1 MAVSDGLRAVSCEQ
15 VPGIGV
21 HERGGGPPLC
31 CSALQDLVD
40 FVFVVHRHLLQTLH
54 HHAALWRQ
62 TQRRQIPGAFHS
74 GRFVSSKPRDAHLV
88 ARVVEELQ
96 PLADVLG
103 GAEEVKQL
111 LVVDLQQRDFDGEL
125 CAVLGKLFKDLM
137 QRARDDAGQRVL
149 ETQKHG
155 NLFQR

>member
-1 MAVSDGLRAVSCEQ
+1 MLLRA
-15 VPGIGV
+15 PGSG
-21 HERGGGPPLC
+21 RLRLC
-31 CSALQDLVD
+31 CAPSPPPDPSPP
-40 FVFVVHRHLLQTLH
+40 RR
-54 HHAALWRQ
+54 AAEANTEASDSWRFP
-62 TQRRQIPGAFHS
+62 QRAFI
-74 GRFVSSKPRDAHLV
+74 SSELRDAHLV

-96 PLADVLG
+96 PLVDVLG

-125 CAVLGKLFKDLM
+125 CAVLRKLFKDLM

>member
-1 MAVSDGLRAVSCEQ
+1 MLLRA
-15 VPGIGV
+15 PGSG
-21 HERGGGPPLC
+21 RLRLC
-31 CSALQDLVD
+31 CAPSPPPDPSPP
-40 FVFVVHRHLLQTLH
+40 RR
-54 HHAALWRQ
+54 AAEANTEASDSRRFP
-62 TQRRQIPGAFHS
+62 QRAFI
-74 GRFVSSKPRDAHLV
+74 SSELRDAHLV

-96 PLADVLG
+96 PLVDVLG

-125 CAVLGKLFKDLM
+125 CAVLRKLFKDLM

-149 ETQKHG
+149 QTQKHG

>member
-1 MAVSDGLRAVSCEQ
+1 MCTVTSSRPFTTTPRCRGKHR
-15 VPGIGV
+15 GV
-21 HERGGGPPLC
+21 RFPEI
-31 CSALQDLVD
+31 SA
-40 FVFVVHRHLLQTLH
+40 
-54 HHAALWRQ
+54 AA
-62 TQRRQIPGAFHS
+62 
-74 GRFVSSKPRDAHLV
+74 FVSSELRDAHLV
-88 ARVVEELQ
+88 ARVVEKLQ

>member
-1 MAVSDGLRAVSCEQ
+1 MLRRA
-15 VPGIGV
+15 PGSG
-21 HERGGGPPLC
+21 RLRLC
-31 CSALQDLVD
+31 CAPSPPPDPSPPRRAAEANRGVRFTEISA
-40 FVFVVHRHLLQTLH
+40 
-54 HHAALWRQ
+54 AA
-62 TQRRQIPGAFHS
+62 
-74 GRFVSSKPRDAHLV
+74 FVSSELRDAHLV

-103 GAEEVKQL
+103 GAEEVEQL

-125 CAVLGKLFKDLM
+125 GAVLGKLLKDLV

-155 NLFQR
+155 NLFQRRPRSCLHHFHNN

>member
-1 MAVSDGLRAVSCEQ
+1 MAVGDGVRVLSCER

-54 HHAALWRQ
+54 HHAALRRQ
-62 TQRRQIPGAFHS
+62 TEASDSRRFPQRAFI
-74 GRFVSSKPRDAHLV
+74 SSELRDAHLV

-96 PLADVLG
+96 PLVDVLG

-125 CAVLGKLFKDLM
+125 CAVLRKLFKDLM